1 MNLKRMLRP
10 SSSVLAAGALVA
22 SAIAAAPAHAETR
35 GYVVSWFATA
45 TYSQDFKNNCP
56 QNKNGGRY
64 GNSVKALMT
73 IGYTEE
79 EAVKIMAT
87 QDALLGPE
95 YMKKIESRARVN
107 GKPAS
112 IYNYPEAVADPMI
125 ELSSGKYAFGFDLGS
140 KNNDAK
146 FEDPETHL
154 KVDNQLWRAV
164 GCVESFKAVAPDI
177 PYFEDLTWHLMIDS
191 APAWAFQVT
200 GDDLSK
206 DGKVTV
212 TFDKTVQHLM
222 RDASGNVMTN
232 ATYVIDP
239 SPRSHNV
246 FQGEIKDGELR
257 INSGNLYLE
266 GELPY
271 YTEISLANTHMRIK
285 QESDGK
291 LLGYWGGYTDWKKFV
306 YMYTAR
312 GGINGEDVVGM
323 YHALKK
329 LADYN
334 PDPKSGQNQMIST
347 AYRMEATTVYL
358 ATTDGKIIAKPGS
371 LPAPAAEKVADK

>member
-1 MNLKRMLRP
+1 METHLGRAGL
-10 SSSVLAAGALVA
+10 SAALLLYAMPAL
-22 SAIAAAPAHAETR
+22 AETR

-56 QNKNGGRY
+56 QNKNAGRY

-73 IGYTEE
+73 IGYSEE
-79 EAVKIMAT
+79 EAIKIMST
-87 QDALLGPE
+87 QDANLGPE
-95 YMKKIESRARVN
+95 YMQRIESRARVN

-112 IYNYPEAVADPMI
+112 IYNYPEAVPDPNI
-125 ELSSGKYAFGFDLGS
+125 ELSSGRYAYGFDLGS
-140 KNNDAK
+140 KNVAAK
-146 FEDPETHL
+146 FEDPETHQ
-154 KVDNQLWRAV
+154 KIDNQLWRAV
-164 GCVESFKAVAPDI
+164 GCTESFRAVPPDI

-191 APAWAFQVT
+191 APAWAFQIT

-212 TFDKTVQHLM
+212 VFDKTVQHLM

-246 FQGEIKDGELR
+246 FQGEIKDGVLT
-257 INSGNLYLE
+257 IDSGNLYLE

-271 YTEISLANTHMRIK
+271 YTEISLTDTHMRIK
-285 QESDGK
+285 QQGDGR
-291 LLGYWGGYTDWKKFV
+291 LVGYWGGYTDWKKFV

-329 LADYN
+329 LADYG
-334 PDPKSGQNQMIST
+334 PDPKTGQNQLIST
-347 AYRMEATTVYL
+347 AFRMEATTVYL
-358 ATTDGKIIAKPGS
+358 ATTEGKIVAHPAPPPSGGIQKTAENPGS
-371 LPAPAAEKVADK
+371 TASK